1 MKRLFQLTTVLFVSG
16 LIGCSNTA
24 SLSSN
29 TTIQNTKHIQ
39 IKAVTTQQ
47 QDNALVIQGSIER
60 DRLYRGNMHGH
71 VMVSVLDAAGTAI
84 DQKTVAYSTT
94 SLLPEGIRRTP
105 FSVTL
110 PGVSESSNR
119 IVLQLHK
126 RNTCECDV

>member
-1 MKRLFQLTTVLFVSG
+1 M
-16 LIGCSNTA
+16 
-24 SLSSN
+24 
-29 TTIQNTKHIQ
+29 TIENSKHMQ
-39 IKAVTTQQ
+39 IKTVRTSQ

-71 VMVSVLDAAGTAI
+71 VLVSVLDAAGTTV
-84 DQKTVAYSTT
+84 DQQTVSYSTT

-105 FSVTL
+105 FTVTL

-126 RNTCECDV
+126 RNTCECDA